1 MPSRREVLKAGA
13 AATAGMAGGVLPDA
27 VIRAMAAGPT
37 AGKLSD
43 IQHVVFLIQENR
55 SFDHYFGAYHGAH
68 GFNEFV
74 ANPNA
79 PGGHIWNQAWT
90 NQDYIDSGATIAP
103 PNPMQPFHLQFN
115 AGAACTH
122 DIDHQWITQHKSWN
136 SGAMDKFVSRHLA
149 FDQYTYSLPMNTGQ
163 KVPNGPLT
171 MGYYNA
177 STNRDG
183 TGDLDFYYS
192 LADHFTLCDNYHT
205 SSISG
210 SAANWIYAL
219 TGMIDPAGQHG
230 GPVLSTPGTTNQQ
243 DYVTKYF
250 GKMTWTTMMEVLQAA
265 GISWKFY
272 NSTDLSVP
280 FLNDNFLNFFAKFFG
295 PGADPTLALNAF
307 GDQGWAGNNPASF
320 RLACQTGSLPQV
332 SWLVAPEI
340 WSEHPPAPPIF
351 GQDVVSNIV
360 SALASNQDIWN
371 HTALFITWDDSGG
384 WFDHV
389 PPITAPAG
397 TPGEYLTCSDA
408 LLYDRLPADSS
419 MPIPPEAHQPIG
431 LGFRVPM
438 LIISPWTRNTNP
450 ASGPLIASKETTGQV
465 FDHTS
470 MLRFLETL
478 FCVEAPNLTAWRRE
492 TVGDLTSAFNFGAPD
507 TSVPQLPSTAL
518 AATILLKPECA
529 TALSDTE
536 GNHGLPF
543 PYQVPSQNT
552 APTPERLA
560 GAVKAPSGQVLASGC
575 VAPANP
581 RGTGPNSASGP
592 VGGGGGLPNTAA
604 TAPVVAAVAGAA
616 AISGVAGWA
625 TRRSRSRRSS
635 AAVEAET

>member
-1 MPSRREVLKAGA
+1 MATGA
-13 AATAGMAGGVLPDA
+13 LPEA
-27 VIRAMAAGPT
+27 LIRAMAAAPT

-55 SFDHYFGAYHGAH
+55 SFDHYFGAYHGVH

-74 ANPNA
+74 ADPNA
-79 PGGHIWNQAWT
+79 TGGGIWNQAF
-90 NQDYIDSGATIAP
+90 NDGDYAASGGSPGLKP

-115 AGAACTH
+115 ASAACTH
-122 DIDHQWITQHKSWN
+122 DIDHQWITQHKTWN
-136 SGAMDKFVSRHLA
+136 NGGMDKFVSTHLA
-149 FDQYTYSLPMNTGQ
+149 FDQYTFSLPMNTGQ

-171 MGYYNA
+171 MGYYDA
-177 STNRDG
+177 SANRDG

-219 TGMIDPAGQHG
+219 TGMIDPAGQQG
-230 GPVLSTPGTTNQQ
+230 GPILSTPTTGNQQ

-250 GKMTWTTMMEVLQAA
+250 GKMTWTTMMERLEAA
-265 GISWKFY
+265 GVSWQFY
-272 NSTDLSVP
+272 NSTDVAVP

-295 PGADPTLALNAF
+295 PSADPTLARKALL
-307 GDQGWAGNNPASF
+307 DQGWVANTPASF
-320 RLACQTGSLPQV
+320 RLACQTGTLPQV
-332 SWLVAPEI
+332 SWLVAPSV
-340 WSEHPPAPPIF
+340 WSEHPPAPPLF
-351 GQDVVSNIV
+351 GQDLVSNII
-360 SALASNQDIWN
+360 SAIASNQDVWN

-389 PPITAPAG
+389 APITAPLG
-397 TPGEYLTCSDA
+397 TPGEYLTCGPA
-408 LLYDRLPADSS
+408 LLYDRLPADPSQ
-419 MPIPPEAHQPIG
+419 PLPPEAGQPIG

-450 ASGPLIASKETTGQV
+450 ASGPLIASRESTGQV

-478 FCVEAPNLTAWRRE
+478 FCVEAPNLTAWRRK
-492 TVGDLTSAFNFGAPD
+492 TVGDLTRAFNFAAPD

-529 TALSDTE
+529 TAVSDTE

-543 PYQVPSQNT
+543 PYQVPAKNAAPSQE
-552 APTPERLA
+552 PLPEDA
-560 GAVKAPSGQVLASGC
+560 AVKAPSGQVLASGC

-581 RGTGPNSASGP
+581 PGRGRVTSL
-592 VGGGGGLPNTAA
+592 VGGGGGLPNTGELPLGALG
-604 TAPVVAAVAGAA
+604 VAAGVGLAAGAWWTARKVA
-616 AISGVAGWA
+616 ARDVADV
-625 TRRSRSRRSS
+625 SH
-635 AAVEAET
+635 